1 LGYASQAGRAKTSSK
16 NPQAH
21 AICDRC
27 NFRYNFVD
35 LRVQFE
41 WRGPVLGPIGKIFVC
56 DRCYDTPS
64 EQLRAI
70 TLPADPVPIVNARP
84 ELYPQDSTDYI
95 GTGATTTAYPSG
107 IPVISQNVLGG
118 ATANDTILP
127 QVIGPNILPN
137 AKGQLNPSVIG
148 ADPNAQM
155 TPVKATTWARRI
167 PITSIVTNGSPIVT
181 VNCSA
186 IHQLTSGMQ
195 TAIWGTS
202 NPLIYGI
209 YNVTVTTATVFTV
222 QANANVATGSV
233 ATPTTIVQTVNIGL
247 PWNVTQVPQ
256 TGV

>member
-27 NFRYNFVD
+27 GFRYNFVD

-56 DRCYDTPS
+56 DTCYDEPQ
-64 EQLRAI
+64 EQLRAF

-95 GTGATTTAYPSG
+95 GVGTTTTAYPSG
-107 IPVISQNVLGG
+107 IPVISQNVLG
-118 ATANDTILP
+118 ATSTQAIIP
-127 QVIGPNILPN
+127 QPIGPNSRPN

-167 PITSIVTNGSPIVT
+167 PITSIVANGSPIVT
-181 VNCSA
+181 VNCSVT
-186 IHQLTSGMQ
+186 HQLTSGMQ

-209 YNVTVTTATVFTV
+209 YSVTVTTATVFTV
-222 QANANVATGSV
+222 QANANVPSGSV
-233 ATPTTIVQTVNIGL
+233 GTPTTIVQTVNIGL
-247 PWNVTQVPQ
+247 PWDMTTVPQ